1 MGQSGTSG
9 SFGLQR
15 LWKVRRLVSR
25 WFDEQKDLLPPYHI
39 YQGHDW
45 GKRSEAGKFY
55 LELGS
60 DSVEVDGVIY
70 RLLGL
75 GETIRVRYTRRMRAI
90 NLDRFVGDETGIWS
104 NE

>member
-1 MGQSGTSG
+1 MGICGN
-9 SFGLQR
+9 FGLPA
-15 LWKVRRLVSR
+15 LWRMRRSVSR
-25 WFDEQKDLLPPYHI
+25 WFNEQTDLLPPYHI

-55 LELGS
+55 LEFGS
-60 DSVEVDGVIY
+60 DSVEVDGVTY

-90 NLDRFVGDETGIWS
+90 NLDRFIGDETGIWS